1 MEYELIRSRKRSLS
15 LTVDQDGKV
24 IVRVPNRTPKYVV
37 DDFVRRHEDWI
48 AKKKKE
54 AEASPKYQISDSQK
68 EELRAKAK
76 AYLPQRTE
84 HFAAILGLHPEKIT
98 ITSSRKRFGSC
109 SSNGNISFSLYLM
122 LYPEEAIDYV
132 IVHELAH
139 LKELNHS
146 KAFYKLVERVLPDYR
161 EREKML
167 KK

>member
-24 IVRVPNRTPKYVV
+24 VVRVPLRTPNYVV
-37 DDFVRRHEDWI
+37 EDFVRRHIDWI
-48 AKKKKE
+48 EKKKRE
-54 AEASPKYQISDSQK
+54 VAASPKFGISDEEK
-68 EELRAKAK
+68 EVLRQKAK
-76 AYLPQRTE
+76 DYLPKRAE
-84 HFAAILGLHPEKIT
+84 YFAKIMGVKPEKIG
-98 ITSSRKRFGSC
+98 INSAKKRFGSC
-109 SSNGNISFSLYLM
+109 NSKGNINFSLYLM
-122 LYPEEAIDYV
+122 LYSEEAVDYV

-146 KAFYKLVERVLPDYR
+146 KAFYAIIEKILPDYK